1 MLQCRLPRTEA
12 ARMRELS
19 VPPSPSRRRLL
30 AAAGAAALLSAC
42 GRAEPKLQLHG
53 IDLSL
58 RPGFGGDFRL
68 LDPQGRERT
77 LADFYGKPVLL
88 FFGFTL
94 CPDVCPTALTRAV
107 QIRKLL
113 GADGA
118 RLQVL
123 FVTLDPARDTPPV
136 LQAYTQAFDPS
147 FIGLSGS
154 EQRIAET
161 AKAFRVVYAK
171 VPTGATYTID
181 HSALSYVYDA
191 HGRLRM
197 ALRHEQSA
205 AECVD
210 DIRQIL

>member
-1 MLQCRLPRTEA
+1 
-12 ARMRELS
+12 MRDHPAL
-19 VPPSPSRRRLL
+19 PSRRRLI
-30 AAAGAAALLSAC
+30 AAAGAVALLSAC
-42 GRAEPKLQLHG
+42 GEQEPKLRLHG
-53 IDLSL
+53 IDLSQ

-68 LDPQGRERT
+68 NDPDGRERT
-77 LADFYGKPVLL
+77 LSDFYGRAVLL

-107 QIRKLL
+107 QIRKRL
-113 GADGA
+113 GADGR
-118 RLQVL
+118 RLQVV
-123 FVTLDPARDTPPV
+123 FVTLDPERDTPQV
-136 LQAYTQAFDPS
+136 LRAYTQAFDPS

-171 VPTGATYTID
+171 VPTGSTYTID

-191 HGRLRM
+191 RGRLRM

-205 AECVD
+205 AECVE

>member
-1 MLQCRLPRTEA
+1 
-12 ARMRELS
+12 MRDHPAL
-19 VPPSPSRRRLL
+19 PSRRRLL

-42 GRAEPKLQLHG
+42 GEQEPKLRLHG
-53 IDLSL
+53 IDLSQ

-68 LDPQGRERT
+68 SDPDGRERT
-77 LADFYGKPVLL
+77 LSDFYGRAVLL

-94 CPDVCPTALTRAV
+94 CPDVCPTALTRAA

-113 GADGA
+113 GADGQ

-123 FVTLDPARDTPPV
+123 FVTLDPERDTPQV
-136 LQAYTQAFDPS
+136 LRAYTQAFDPS

-171 VPTGATYTID
+171 VPTGSTYTID

-191 HGRLRM
+191 RGRLRM

>member
-1 MLQCRLPRTEA
+1 
-12 ARMRELS
+12 MRDRPAL
-19 VPPSPSRRRLL
+19 PSRRRLL

-42 GRAEPKLQLHG
+42 GEQEPKLRLHG
-53 IDLSL
+53 IDLSQ
-58 RPGFGGDFRL
+58 RPGFGGDVRL
-68 LDPQGRERT
+68 SDSSGRERT
-77 LADFYGKPVLL
+77 LADFYGRAVLL

-107 QIRKLL
+107 QIRRAL

-123 FVTLDPARDTPPV
+123 FVTLDPERDTPQV
-136 LQAYTQAFDPS
+136 LQAYTRAFDPS

-154 EQRIAET
+154 PQRIAET

-171 VPTGATYTID
+171 VPTGSTYTID
-181 HSALSYVYDA
+181 HSALSYVFDA
-191 HGRLRM
+191 RGRLRM

-205 AECVD
+205 AQCVE

>member
-1 MLQCRLPRTEA
+1 A
-12 ARMRELS
+12 APIAAPELA
-19 VPPSPSRRRLL
+19 VR
-30 AAAGAAALLSAC
+30 AGAQFARLSAQRYAIRPGHADDIAALL
-42 GRAEPKLQLHG
+42 AELDAQ
-53 IDLSL
+53 SL
-58 RPGFGGDFRL
+58 RPRAL
-68 LDPQGRERT
+68 VHAWART
-77 LADFYGKPVLL
+77 LADFRGKIVLL

-113 GADGA
+113 GRDGE
-118 RLQVL
+118 RLQVV
-123 FVTLDPARDTPPV
+123 FITLDPDRDTPKV

-147 FIGLSGS
+147 FLGLTADA
-154 EQRIAET
+154 QTIDAT

-171 VPTGATYTID
+171 VPTGSTYTID

-191 HGRLRM
+191 EGALRM

-205 AECVD
+205 ADCVH

>member
-1 MLQCRLPRTEA
+1 
-12 ARMRELS
+12 MRDH
-19 VPPSPSRRRLL
+19 PSLIASRSRRRVL
-30 AAAGAAALLSAC
+30 AGLGAAALLSAC
-42 GRAEPKLQLHG
+42 GRDRPLSLHG
-53 IDLSL
+53 IDLS
-58 RPGFGGDFRL
+58 RRSGFGNDFRL

-77 LADFYGKPVLL
+77 LADFHGKIVLL

-113 GADGA
+113 GADGD

-123 FVTLDPARDTPPV
+123 FVTLDPERDTPQV
-136 LQAYTQAFDPS
+136 LRTYTKAFDPS
-147 FIGLSGS
+147 FIGLSATP
-154 EQRIAET
+154 QRIAET

-171 VPTGATYTID
+171 VPTGSTYTID

-191 HGRLRM
+191 GGALRM

-205 AECVD
+205 ADCVH

>member
-1 MLQCRLPRTEA
+1 ML
-12 ARMRELS
+12 
-19 VPPSPSRRRLL
+19 
-30 AAAGAAALLSAC
+30 AGLGAMAMLSAC
-42 GRAEPKLQLHG
+42 GRARPLSLHG
-53 IDLSL
+53 IDLSHHS
-58 RPGFGGDFRL
+58 GFGQDFRL
-68 LDPQGRERT
+68 LDPQGRERS
-77 LADFYGKPVLL
+77 LADFRGKPVLL

-113 GADGA
+113 GRDGD

-123 FVTLDPARDTPPV
+123 FVTLDPERDTPQV
-136 LQAYTQAFDPS
+136 LQTYTRAFDPD
-147 FIGLSGS
+147 FLGLYASP
-154 EQRIAET
+154 QRIAET

-171 VPTGATYTID
+171 VPTGSTYTID

-191 HGRLRM
+191 GGTLRM

-205 AECVD
+205 ADCVH

>member
-1 MLQCRLPRTEA
+1 
-12 ARMRELS
+12 MRDHPAL
-19 VPPSPSRRRLL
+19 PSRRRLL

-42 GRAEPKLQLHG
+42 GEQEPKLRLHG
-53 IDLSL
+53 IDLSQ

-68 LDPQGRERT
+68 DDPDGRERT
-77 LADFYGKPVLL
+77 LSDFYGRAVLL

-113 GADGA
+113 GADGQK
-118 RLQVL
+118 LQVL
-123 FVTLDPARDTPPV
+123 FVTLDPERDTPQV
-136 LQAYTQAFDPS
+136 LRAYTQAFDPG
-147 FIGLSGS
+147 FIGLSGN

-171 VPTGATYTID
+171 VPTGSTYTID

-191 HGRLRM
+191 RGRLRM

-205 AECVD
+205 AECVE